1 METKFTKGEWKIVDT
16 DVVAEN
22 GCAICQVYDA
32 SESNITEMD
41 MEIVLANLK
50 LIAAAPDMF
59 EALSAMI
66 RIKDIYMPNDI
77 NEVKPE
83 HYDEMNTLC
92 KAFRQMEKAIKRVTD
107 IHFSINAPL
116 IKVKLEFD
124 GKVVSGSVPE
134 NKVEDFIRKA
144 FEDMEKE
151 NPRLSVGV
159 HTDNMKM
166 FNGTS
171 NFSATNGSSSKTE
184 DSSKKEIKKEVLDGI
199 NKRWYD
205 LVFLPIAPFFHF
217 TGLRPARPFIAGEG
231 LLTEEKR
238 EQFIK
243 VFGKKAKG
251 EKLDFNSDFELCPS
265 YLRGS
270 PVQFFI
276 NARTQEIDWEKT
288 KEFYELWK
296 KDKEKETNSKLNICP
311 FDTIEKL
318 RSSNEILKSLLF
330 LFGDRMATS
339 TKFGVSRQISENE
352 EVIKKAIE

>member
-59 EALSAMI
+59 EALSTMI

-107 IHFSINAPL
+107 IHFSINAPR
-116 IKVKLEFD
+116 IKIKLEFD

-144 FEDMEKE
+144 FEDAEKE
-151 NPRLSVGV
+151 NPHLSVGIY
-159 HTDNMKM
+159 TDNMKM
-166 FNGTS
+166 FEGTS
-171 NFSATNGSSSKTE
+171 NFS
-184 DSSKKEIKKEVLDGI
+184 VHGI
-199 NKRWYD
+199 
-205 LVFLPIAPFFHF
+205 
-217 TGLRPARPFIAGEG
+217 
-231 LLTEEKR
+231 
-238 EQFIK
+238 
-243 VFGKKAKG
+243 
-251 EKLDFNSDFELCPS
+251 
-265 YLRGS
+265 
-270 PVQFFI
+270 
-276 NARTQEIDWEKT
+276 
-288 KEFYELWK
+288 
-296 KDKEKETNSKLNICP
+296 EKEETNTKLVIYP
-311 FDTIEKL
+311 SEIIEKL
-318 RSSNEILKSLLF
+318 RSSNEILKSLLI
-330 LFGDRMATS
+330 LFGDRMLLSNKLIVSNQILDNKEILEKAT
-339 TKFGVSRQISENE
+339 E
-352 EVIKKAIE
+352 